1 MNLNYKHLHYF
12 LVVAEEGSIARASE
26 RLHVA
31 PQTISAQIGLLE
43 EAFQTRLLQRVGKHW
58 VVTDSGAIAK
68 QYAHDIFHKGKEL
81 TDVLRGAKN
90 GDRPLEMVVGITDA
104 IPKVLAHRLI
114 EPALR
119 IDQRITLQCY
129 EGSFDDLVVKLGVHS
144 LDVLIADR
152 PISQQLHVKA
162 YNHRLHQ
169 GGLSVMAAPS
179 LQSDVPFPQCLNG
192 MPFLLP
198 SDHHWL
204 GRALE
209 EWFETKGLTPQ
220 INGRFDDTALLK
232 TFARAGFGACCVP
245 TLIEQD
251 VATELSL
258 SCIGR
263 IAEVRENYFA
273 LTVKRKLEHPGVH
286 AICEAATDY

>member
-31 PQTISAQIGLLE
+31 PQTISAQIALLE
-43 EAFQTRLLQRVGKHW
+43 EAFQTRLLQRVGKRW
-58 VVTDSGAIAK
+58 VVTDSGAVAK
-68 QYAHDIFHKGKEL
+68 QYAQDIFHKGKEL
-81 TDVLRGAKN
+81 TDVLRGADSSN
-90 GDRPLEMVVGITDA
+90 RPLEMVVGITDA
-104 IPKVLAHRLI
+104 IPKVLAYRLI
-114 EPALR
+114 EPALC
-119 IDQRITLQCY
+119 INQRITLQCY

-169 GGLSVMAAPS
+169 GGLSVMAAKS
-179 LQSDVPFPQCLNG
+179 LLTDISFPQCLDH

-209 EWFETKGLTPQ
+209 EWFENNKISPQ

-251 VATELSL
+251 VADELSL
-258 SCIGR
+258 TCIGR
-263 IAEVRENYFA
+263 IEDVKENYYA
-273 LTVKRKLEHPGVH
+273 LTVARKIEHPGVK
-286 AICEAATDY
+286 AICDTAY

>member
-1 MNLNYKHLHYF
+1 M
-12 LVVAEEGSIARASE
+12 VVAEEGSIARASE

-31 PQTISAQIGLLE
+31 PQTISAQIALLE
-43 EAFQTRLLQRVGKHW
+43 EAFQTRLLQRVGKRW

-81 TDVLRGAKN
+81 TDVLRGAEN

-104 IPKVLAHRLI
+104 IPKVLAYRLI

-119 IDQRITLQCY
+119 INQRITLQCY
-129 EGSFDDLVVKLGVHS
+129 EGTFDDLVVKLGVHS

-169 GGLSVMAAPS
+169 GGLSVLAAKS
-179 LQSDVPFPQCLNG
+179 LVQNTQFPECLDNL
-192 MPFLLP
+192 PFLLP

-209 EWFETKGLTPQ
+209 EWFESKGIAPQ

-245 TLIEQD
+245 TMIEQD
-251 VATELSL
+251 VAEEFSL
-258 SCIGR
+258 SCLGR
-263 IAEVRENYFA
+263 IEDVKENYYA
-273 LTVKRKLEHPGVH
+273 LTVARKIEHPGVK
-286 AICEAATDY
+286 AICEAAQ